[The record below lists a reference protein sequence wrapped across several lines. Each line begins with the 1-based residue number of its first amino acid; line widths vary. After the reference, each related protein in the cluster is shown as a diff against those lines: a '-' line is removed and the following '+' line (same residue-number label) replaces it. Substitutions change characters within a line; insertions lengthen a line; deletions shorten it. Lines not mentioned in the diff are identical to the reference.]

1 MFPEN
6 LSTSSSS
13 KADGQARSGDAMQSN
28 GTDHSGFN
36 VNFGDGVKQG
46 AESSA
51 LGVPSWVW
59 LAAVGVAMAIA
70 WKRYT

>member
-1 MFPEN
+1 MCPEN

-28 GTDHSGFN
+28 RTDHSGFN

-46 AESSA
+46 AA
-51 LGVPSWVW
+51 MGVPSWVW

>member
-1 MFPEN
+1 MFPQG
-6 LSTSSSS
+6 LSTSQS
-13 KADGQARSGDAMQSN
+13 ATATGRATSGDAAQN
-28 GTDHSGFN
+28 TGTDHSGFN

-59 LAAVGVAMAIA
+59 LAAVGVAMAVI